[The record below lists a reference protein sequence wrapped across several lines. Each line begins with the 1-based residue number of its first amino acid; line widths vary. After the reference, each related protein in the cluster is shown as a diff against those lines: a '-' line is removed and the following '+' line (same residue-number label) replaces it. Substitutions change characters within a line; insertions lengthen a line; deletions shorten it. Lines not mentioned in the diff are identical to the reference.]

1 VAVFSFVLTALLAAA
16 GEAKAA
22 DPPVS
27 ASYAPTELTMM
38 PGETRTAVLLVQNPT
53 GTQVT
58 IDRFVSLPRAGPVVA
73 TLDAAGKNSIASG
86 GSVALTATVTVTAIP
101 SSEVTI
107 ITTID
112 YTTVPSR
119 DSTIASLT
127 GSAVATLVVKAGA
140 VPSAAPSAVAIAS
153 SGDSSLVDT
162 HLADVY
168 FTVQNTTATTLHIS
182 HATLT
187 FPSFLEVNL
196 AGARVTSARDEGTL
210 DLPLDPS
217 LTAGN
222 GVAFHVL
229 VRAPRGLQ
237 PGDALLVLSVTYDNP
252 TAKTTG
258 FTTGSHTLS
267 LSVFGE
273 AAVTGAFGAA
283 LAPALFVVPG
293 LLFVLVIWFMWA
305 RIYPRAF
312 PVDLTPPSALTAAAA
327 LAILGVLCALP
338 FPVLYRALWDRDYR
352 AVYGFTDI
360 GRMCWLGIVS
370 GLLGW
375 LVGVGIRELIRRY
388 RLMPGDSAPT
398 VVRKLTRRR
407 DNLAEF
413 PNADLADQGRVY
425 IIRDDEATVLVCP
438 AIRVPP
444 LDDAERMTAFAK
456 DFEDRLGGGGAR
468 NKDLYTL
475 LRGYAA
481 GAGLNYEIDGGTVSR
496 QPKTAL
502 SHFGRGRVIGIR
514 EGN

>member
-1 VAVFSFVLTALLAAA
+1 
-16 GEAKAA
+16 
-22 DPPVS
+22 
-27 ASYAPTELTMM
+27 MM
-38 PGETRTAVLLVQNPT
+38 PGETRTAVLLVQNLT
-53 GTQVT
+53 GTQLK
-58 IDRFVSLPRAGPVVA
+58 IDRLVSLPSAGPVVA
-73 TLDAAGKNSIASG
+73 TLDATGKDSIASG
-86 GSVALTATVTVTAIP
+86 GSVTLTATVTVTAIT
-101 SSEVTI
+101 SSDVTI

-119 DSTIASLT
+119 DSTIASLS
-127 GSAVATLVVKAGA
+127 GSAVATLVVKAGT
-140 VPSAAPSAVAIAS
+140 VPSAAPSALAIAS

-162 HLADVY
+162 RLADVY
-168 FTVQNTTATTLHIS
+168 FTVQNTTSTNVHIS

-187 FPSFLEVNL
+187 FPSFLEVSL
-196 AGARVTSARDEGTL
+196 AEAGVTSARDVGTL

-217 LTAGN
+217 LAAGN
-222 GVAFHVL
+222 GVAFHVQ

-237 PGDALLVLSVTYDNP
+237 PGDALLVLSVTYENP

-258 FTTGSHTLS
+258 FVTGSHTLS

-293 LLFVLVIWFMWA
+293 LLFVLVVWFMWA
-305 RIYPRAF
+305 RVYPRAF
-312 PVDLTPPSALTAAAA
+312 PVDLTPPSALTSAAA

-338 FPVLYRALWDRDYR
+338 FPVLYRALWGRDYR

-375 LVGVGIRELIRRY
+375 LVGVGFRELIRYY

-413 PNADLADQGRVY
+413 ISADLAGQGRVY
-425 IIRDDEATVLVCP
+425 IIRDDQATVLVCP
-438 AIRVPP
+438 AIRVKQLVGPTGRA
-444 LDDAERMTAFAK
+444 DFAK
-456 DFEDRLGGGGAR
+456 DFEDRLGGGSAR
-468 NKDLYTL
+468 NRELYTL
-475 LRGYAA
+475 LKTYASS
-481 GAGLNYEIDGGTVSR
+481 GGLNYEIDGVAVSR
-496 QPKTAL
+496 QQRTAL
-502 SHFGRGRVIGIR
+502 SNFARGRVIDISDGS
-514 EGN
+514 